1 MSPDNLNESQNDDDF
16 NASNH
21 DLVLELNRYLDLLW
35 GLEQKP
41 QITDTPPVP
50 LTNCSDLN
58 FQKMERFE
66 QHETLMR
73 EDFLRGSF

>member
-1 MSPDNLNESQNDDDF
+1 MPPKNLSESRTDDDF
-16 NASNH
+16 NASNQ
-21 DLVLELNRYLDLLW
+21 DLILELNRYLDLIW
-35 GLEQKP
+35 GLESTF
-41 QITDTPPVP
+41 QITDTPPVL

-73 EDFLRGSF
+73 EEFLRGSF